1 MVILE
6 ILAIFGCFFA
16 ILAIWDD
23 VSDFGFH
30 SNDFGNFS
38 NFLVFDNFSNFGV
51 FGFSFSWLIFGT
63 FL

>member
-6 ILAIFGCFFA
+6 ILAILGCFFA

-30 SNDFGNFS
+30 SGDFGNFS
-38 NFLVFDNFSNFGV
+38 NFCVFGNFRNVGV
-51 FGFSFSWLIFGT
+51 FGFS
-63 FL
+63 